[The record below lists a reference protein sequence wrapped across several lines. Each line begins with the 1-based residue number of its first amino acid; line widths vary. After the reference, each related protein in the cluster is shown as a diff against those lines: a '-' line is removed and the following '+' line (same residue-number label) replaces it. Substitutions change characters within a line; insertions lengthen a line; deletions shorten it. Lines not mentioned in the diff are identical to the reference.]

1 MTALLGL
8 KTNGV
13 ESFAQFITVIFIF
26 IFVLALTYFTTRFV
40 GKYQKKQMHNSNIE
54 VIETFKVTS
63 NKFIQIIKTGNKYLV
78 IAVGKDSIT
87 MLTEL
92 TEDQIDF
99 TPLEV
104 GSDLSF
110 QEIFNK
116 AKDIKG
122 LIHKK

>member
-1 MTALLGL
+1 MVKIQAIYHLQDL
-8 KTNGV
+8 K
-13 ESFAQFITVIFIF
+13 A
-26 IFVLALTYFTTRFV
+26 
-40 GKYQKKQMHNSNIE
+40 
-54 VIETFKVTS
+54 
-63 NKFIQIIKTGNKYLV
+63 YLV